1 MPAEEVGRHQLVYIW
16 QRQAHSLRAQG
27 QCAAHIESFLERL
40 AQVPGEDVSEISLR
54 WCHRHAERRPM
65 MVLLTL
71 VLALVALTCPGLGP
85 ILAVL
90 VACCGLRCFLMSWK
104 SERAF
109 AQELF
114 ARATYSLHC
123 PRF

>member
-54 WCHRHAERRPM
+54 WCRLHAERRPM
-65 MVLLTL
+65 LVLLTL
-71 VLALVALTCPGLGP
+71 VLALLALGCPMVGP

-90 VACCGLRCFLMSWK
+90 VGSLGLRSFLLSWK
-104 SERAF
+104 VERAF

-123 PRF
+123 PHF